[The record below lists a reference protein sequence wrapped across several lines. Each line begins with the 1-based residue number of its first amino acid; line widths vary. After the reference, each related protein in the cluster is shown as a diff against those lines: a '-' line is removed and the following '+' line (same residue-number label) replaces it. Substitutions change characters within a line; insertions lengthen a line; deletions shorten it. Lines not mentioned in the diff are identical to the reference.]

1 MLGMTLPGGAAYA
14 TPRRGGTLKLG
25 LAGGHTTDTMD
36 PLTTLDNVQV
46 ILCWATY
53 NNLVE
58 LNEKREAI
66 PELAESWEAEPG
78 AKVWHFNLRK
88 DAEFHN
94 GKSLDADDVIYSLNR
109 HRGPDTKSG
118 SAGLMKSITDIK
130 KTSKHQVRVEL
141 AGGNADLP
149 YVFSAFHLC
158 ITPAEYSDWANPVGT
173 GPYRMTAYEAGVR
186 GAGERDPNYWKEG
199 RAHVDSYEV
208 TAIND
213 ETARMNALRSGEV
226 HVASLVSTRLAAKLD
241 AEPGISVVRSP
252 GPQHYTMP
260 MDVRAA
266 PFSDNHVRMA
276 LKHSI
281 DREGV
286 LNSIA
291 SGYGSLGNDHPIGP
305 SDPFYNHELP
315 IRPYDPDKAKWHL
328 KQAGMDSLSVDLSA
342 SEAAGPGGLDL
353 ALLLQESAKASGIA
367 INLVREAGGRL
378 LGERVAQE
386 ALHGV
391 LLERARDHRH
401 DAHARL
407 LVRVRLERDPLPARR
422 LRRPAGRGAC
432 LARLRQ
438 APRDLLGAAADAER
452 GGRKHHSDFQRL
464 PRRLLDLGR
473 RRCARRGP
481 GDGGRPPDRALLAGS
496 LIRRPAKARG
506 PGTRE
511 VSGPECHG
519 RFPRWRIDPTF
530 SSS

>member
-1 MLGMTLPGGAAYA
+1 MSRHDRLRFRDNGSMSRREFLGTTTALGAAGVLGMTLPGGAAYA

-226 HVASLVSTRLAAKLD
+226 HIASLVSTRLAAKLD
-241 AEPGISVVRSP
+241 AEPGIGVVRSP

-260 MDVRAA
+260 MDVRAS

-367 INLVREAGGRL
+367 INLVREPADGYWANVWLKKPFMVSFWNGRETTDMMLTLGYSSESGWNETHFLRDDFDAL
-378 LGERVAQE
+378 LAE
-386 ALHGV
+386 A
-391 LLERARDHRH
+391 
-401 DAHARL
+401 
-407 LVRVRLERDPLPARR
+407 
-422 LRRPAGRGAC
+422 
-432 LARLRQ
+432 
-438 APRDLLGAAADAER
+438 
-452 GGRKHHSDFQRL
+452 
-464 PRRLLDLGR
+464 
-473 RRCARRGP
+473 
-481 GDGGRPPDRALLAGS
+481 RALLDFDRRREIYWELQRMLSEEGGS
-496 LIRRPAKARG
+496 IIPIFNDFLDGFSTSVGGAAPDAARATVGARPIERCWLEA
-506 PGTRE
+506 
-511 VSGPECHG
+511 
-519 RFPRWRIDPTF
+519 
-530 SSS
+530 